1 MASVFGYIHFSLG
14 KKEIAVA
21 EARLVAAGAAT
32 IVIEQ
37 PPRPFPKLGPASVT
51 PLKKQPALFD
61 LLGSA
66 ARGDAIMAVRLY
78 HLAPAILRLLYVI
91 DRMRKADVALVSLD
105 DGFDTRRVGGDA
117 IFPAFDALALL
128 VEDYRR
134 RHDGS
139 VIHIMEGNGGDGGGS
154 PGNF

>member
-21 EARLVAAGAAT
+21 ETRLVAAGATT

-37 PPRPFPKLGPASVT
+37 PRPFPELGPASLT

-91 DRMRKADVALVSLD
+91 DRVQKADIALVSLD
-105 DGFDTRRVGGDA
+105 DGLDTRRVGGDA

-134 RHDGS
+134 RHEGS

>member
-21 EARLVAAGAAT
+21 ETRLVAAGATT

-37 PPRPFPKLGPASVT
+37 PRPFPELGPASLT

-78 HLAPAILRLLYVI
+78 HLAPVPPAPRGQRHPYH
-91 DRMRKADVALVSLD
+91 
-105 DGFDTRRVGGDA
+105 GGQWRRW
-117 IFPAFDALALL
+117 
-128 VEDYRR
+128 RR
-134 RHDGS
+134 QPR
-139 VIHIMEGNGGDGGGS
+139 
-154 PGNF
+154 